1 MEEQKE
7 VKKKPISKEKLWL
20 IVGGTI
26 IGVAIIVGIV
36 LAFLLN
42 YNSSAPNKVQI
53 SELEDTYFSVNAND
67 NYHGYRF
74 VFDSDQASFTI
85 NSEKNVINTNDIE
98 SLIAETEEGLVPG
111 REYQISACYL
121 GQTEGANSDYSQ
133 PVPWVCTF
141 ILATPELEYNEETY
155 ILSWNKVGNADYY
168 NVYYN
173 VIVMQG
179 SQTTT
184 YENITENSFDL
195 NQVEGGKLKIYV
207 CALSTNA
214 YLNQSY
220 FAEFELDFHR
230 VLKPFES
237 ATVSKSNYELT
248 IVGQQNVTEITI
260 NIGQYVYDYCVT
272 PTMTEGKYVYKISL
286 VSYASEIDT
295 NAVITVKPS
304 ADEYNI
310 FEGQPTR
317 AQII

>member
-20 IVGGTI
+20 IVGGSV
-26 IGVAIIVGIV
+26 IGGAILIGIL

-42 YNSSAPNKVQI
+42 YNSTAPDKVQI
-53 SELEDTYFSVNAND
+53 TNQEIQYFSVNAND

-74 VFDSDQASFTI
+74 VFQ
-85 NSEKNVINTNDIE
+85 SENDKIEVESKTNVISINDVKG
-98 SLIAETEEGLVPG
+98 LDEGTK
-111 REYQISACYL
+111 YQISACYL

-133 PVPWVCTF
+133 PVSWVCTF
-141 ILATPELEYNEETY
+141 ILVTPELEYNEETY
-155 ILSWNKVGNADYY
+155 ILSWNKVGNAD
-168 NVYYN
+168 YYN

-195 NQVEGGKLKIYV
+195 NQVQGGKLKIYV

-230 VLKPFES
+230 VLKPFDS

-304 ADEYNI
+304 ADDYNI

>member
-20 IVGGTI
+20 IVGGSV
-26 IGVAIIVGIV
+26 IGVAILIGIL

-42 YNSSAPNKVQI
+42 YNSTAPDKVQI
-53 SELEDTYFSVNAND
+53 TNQEIQYFSVNAND

-74 VFDSDQASFTI
+74 VFQ
-85 NSEKNVINTNDIE
+85 SENDKIEVESKTNVISINDVKG
-98 SLIAETEEGLVPG
+98 LDEGTK
-111 REYQISACYL
+111 YQISACYL

-133 PVPWVCTF
+133 PVSWVCTF

-168 NVYYN
+168 NV
-173 VIVMQG
+173 IVMQG

-195 NQVEGGKLKIYV
+195 NQVQGGKLKIYV

-260 NIGQYVYDYCVT
+260 NIGQYVYDYCDT

-286 VSYASEIDT
+286 ASYASEIDT

-304 ADEYNI
+304 ADDYNI

>member
-20 IVGGTI
+20 IVGGSV
-26 IGVAIIVGIV
+26 IGVAILIGIL

-42 YNSSAPNKVQI
+42 YNSTAPDKVQI
-53 SELEDTYFSVNAND
+53 TNQEIQYFSVNAND

-74 VFDSDQASFTI
+74 VFQ
-85 NSEKNVINTNDIE
+85 SENDKIIEVESKTNVISINDVH
-98 SLIAETEEGLVPG
+98 GLVEG
-111 REYQISACYL
+111 TKYQISACYR

-133 PVPWVCTF
+133 PVSWVCTF

-155 ILSWNKVGNADYY
+155 ILSWNKVGKAD
-168 NVYYN
+168 YYN

-184 YENITENSFDL
+184 YKNITENSFDL
-195 NQVEGGKLKIYV
+195 NQVQGGKLKIYV

-272 PTMTEGKYVYKISL
+272 PTMTEGKYVYEISL
-286 VSYASEIDT
+286 ASYASEIDT

>member
-20 IVGGTI
+20 IVGGSV
-26 IGVAIIVGIV
+26 IGVAILIGIL

-42 YNSSAPNKVQI
+42 YNSTAPDKVQI
-53 SELEDTYFSVNAND
+53 TNQEIQYFSVNAND

-74 VFDSDQASFTI
+74 VFQ
-85 NSEKNVINTNDIE
+85 SENDKIEVESKTNVISINDVKG
-98 SLIAETEEGLVPG
+98 LDEGTK
-111 REYQISACYL
+111 YQISACYL

-286 VSYASEIDT
+286 ANYASEIDT

>member
-20 IVGGTI
+20 IVGGSV
-26 IGVAIIVGIV
+26 IGVAILIGIL

-42 YNSSAPNKVQI
+42 YNSTAPDKVQI
-53 SELEDTYFSVNAND
+53 TNQEIQYFSVNAND

-74 VFDSDQASFTI
+74 VFQ
-85 NSEKNVINTNDIE
+85 SENDKIEVERKTNVISINDVK
-98 SLIAETEEGLVPG
+98 GLVEG
-111 REYQISACYL
+111 TKYQISACYL

-133 PVPWVCTF
+133 PVSWVCTF

-168 NVYYN
+168 NV
-173 VIVMQG
+173 IVMQG

-195 NQVEGGKLKIYV
+195 NQVQGGKLKIYV

-230 VLKPFES
+230 VLKPFDS

-248 IVGQQNVTEITI
+248 IEGQQNVTEITI

-304 ADEYNI
+304 ADDYNI

>member
-20 IVGGTI
+20 IVGGSV
-26 IGVAIIVGIV
+26 IGVAILIGIL

-42 YNSSAPNKVQI
+42 YNSTAPDKVQI
-53 SELEDTYFSVNAND
+53 TNQEIQYFSVNAND

-74 VFDSDQASFTI
+74 VFQ
-85 NSEKNVINTNDIE
+85 SENDKKIEVESKTNVISINDVKVK
-98 SLIAETEEGLVPG
+98 GLVEG
-111 REYQISACYL
+111 TKYQISACYL

-133 PVPWVCTF
+133 PVSWVCTF

-155 ILSWNKVGNADYY
+155 ILSWNKVGKAD
-168 NVYYN
+168 YYN

-195 NQVEGGKLKIYV
+195 NQVQGGKLKIYV

>member
-20 IVGGTI
+20 IVGGSV
-26 IGVAIIVGIV
+26 IGVAILIGIL

-42 YNSSAPNKVQI
+42 YNSTAPDKVQI
-53 SELEDTYFSVNAND
+53 TNQEIQYFSVNAND
-67 NYHGYRF
+67 NYRGYRF
-74 VFDSDQASFTI
+74 VFQ
-85 NSEKNVINTNDIE
+85 SENDKKIEVESKTNVISINDVKG
-98 SLIAETEEGLVPG
+98 LDEGTK
-111 REYQISACYL
+111 YQISACYL

-168 NVYYN
+168 ADYYN

-195 NQVEGGKLKIYV
+195 NQVQGGKLKIYV

-286 VSYASEIDT
+286 ANYASEIDT

>member
-20 IVGGTI
+20 IVGGSV
-26 IGVAIIVGIV
+26 IGVAILIGIL

-42 YNSSAPNKVQI
+42 YNSTAPDKVQI
-53 SELEDTYFSVNAND
+53 TNQEIQYFSVNAND

-74 VFDSDQASFTI
+74 VFQ
-85 NSEKNVINTNDIE
+85 SENDKIEVERKTNVISINDVI
-98 SLIAETEEGLVPG
+98 GLVEG
-111 REYQISACYL
+111 TKYQISACYL

-133 PVPWVCTF
+133 PVSWVCTF

-168 NVYYN
+168 NV
-173 VIVMQG
+173 IVMQG

-195 NQVEGGKLKIYV
+195 NQVQGGKLKIYV

-230 VLKPFES
+230 VLKPFDS

-304 ADEYNI
+304 ADDYNI

>member
-20 IVGGTI
+20 IVGGSV
-26 IGVAIIVGIV
+26 IGVAILIGIL

-42 YNSSAPNKVQI
+42 YNSTAPDKVQI
-53 SELEDTYFSVNAND
+53 TNQEIQYFSVNAND
-67 NYHGYRF
+67 NYRGYRF
-74 VFDSDQASFTI
+74 VFQ
-85 NSEKNVINTNDIE
+85 SENDKIEVKSKTNVISINDVKG
-98 SLIAETEEGLVPG
+98 LDEGTK
-111 REYQISACYL
+111 YQISACYL

-133 PVPWVCTF
+133 PVSWVCTF

-155 ILSWNKVGNADYY
+155 ILSWNKVEKADYY
-168 NVYYN
+168 NVT
-173 VIVMQG
+173 VMQG

-184 YENITENSFDL
+184 YENITENRFDL
-195 NQVEGGKLKIYV
+195 NQVQGGKLKIYV

-260 NIGQYVYDYCVT
+260 KIGYNIYDYCVT

-286 VSYASEIDT
+286 VSYASKIDT

-304 ADEYNI
+304 ADESNI
-310 FEGQPTR
+310 FEGEPTR

>member
-20 IVGGTI
+20 IVGGSV
-26 IGVAIIVGIV
+26 IGVAILIGIL

-42 YNSSAPNKVQI
+42 YNSTAPDKVQI
-53 SELEDTYFSVNAND
+53 TNQEIQYFSVNAND

-74 VFDSDQASFTI
+74 VFQ
-85 NSEKNVINTNDIE
+85 SENDKIEVERKTNVISINDVK
-98 SLIAETEEGLVPG
+98 GLVEG
-111 REYQISACYL
+111 TKYQISACYL

-133 PVPWVCTF
+133 PVSWVCTF

-168 NVYYN
+168 NV
-173 VIVMQG
+173 IVMQG

-195 NQVEGGKLKIYV
+195 NQVQGGKLKIYV

-304 ADEYNI
+304 ADDYNI

>member
-20 IVGGTI
+20 IVGGSV
-26 IGVAIIVGIV
+26 IGVAILIGIL

-42 YNSSAPNKVQI
+42 YNSTAPDKVQI
-53 SELEDTYFSVNAND
+53 TNQEIQYFSVNAND

-74 VFDSDQASFTI
+74 VFQ
-85 NSEKNVINTNDIE
+85 SENDKIEVESKTNVISINDVKVK
-98 SLIAETEEGLVPG
+98 GLVEG
-111 REYQISACYL
+111 TKYQISACYL

-133 PVPWVCTF
+133 PVSWVCTF

-168 NVYYN
+168 NV
-173 VIVMQG
+173 IVMQG

-184 YENITENSFDL
+184 YKNITENSFDL
-195 NQVEGGKLKIYV
+195 NQVQGGKLKIYV

-248 IVGQQNVTEITI
+248 IVGQQSLTQIDIQI
-260 NIGQYVYDYCVT
+260 NYTWYSCTVT

-304 ADEYNI
+304 ADDYNI

>member
-20 IVGGTI
+20 IVGGSV
-26 IGVAIIVGIV
+26 IGVAILIGIL

-42 YNSSAPNKVQI
+42 YNSTAPDKVQI
-53 SELEDTYFSVNAND
+53 TNQEIQYFSVNAND

-74 VFDSDQASFTI
+74 VFQ
-85 NSEKNVINTNDIE
+85 SENDKIVVESKTNVISINDV
-98 SLIAETEEGLVPG
+98 EGLVEG
-111 REYQISACYL
+111 TKYQISACYL

-133 PVPWVCTF
+133 PVSWVCTF

-168 NVYYN
+168 NV
-173 VIVMQG
+173 IVMQG

-195 NQVEGGKLKIYV
+195 NQVQGGKLKIYV

-272 PTMTEGKYVYKISL
+272 PTMIEGKYVYKISL
-286 VSYASEIDT
+286 ASYASEIDT

-304 ADEYNI
+304 ADDYNI